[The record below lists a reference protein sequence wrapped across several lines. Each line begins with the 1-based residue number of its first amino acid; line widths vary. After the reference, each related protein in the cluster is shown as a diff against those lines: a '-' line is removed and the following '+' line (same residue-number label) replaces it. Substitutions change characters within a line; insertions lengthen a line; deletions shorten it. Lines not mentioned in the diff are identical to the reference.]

1 MDLSI
6 FLSLLGIVLAVVG
19 TIYVNKE
26 SYLGDIALSNALSNH
41 LKALQGR
48 ISDLESKVVDMQ
60 NKTSHNE
67 FAKKSDLEVLNLDL
81 NDEIFAIQATM
92 KAMAESLKSRNKKK
106 SKKTSKKK

>member
-6 FLSLLGIVLAVVG
+6 FLSLLGIILAVVG

-26 SYLGDIALSNALSNH
+26 AYLGDIALSNALSNH
-41 LKALQGR
+41 LKALQSR
-48 ISDLESKVVDMQ
+48 LSDLESRTADMR
-60 NKTSHNE
+60 NRVYSDE
-67 FAKKSDLEVLNLDL
+67 LAKKDDLEVL